1 MNDMKY
7 YELIKKWVAEQGW
20 DDEVTFDEETSE
32 SRLHFVVNINDQAF
46 KVYIEGDEKRQ
57 WLSLYMYTPF
67 NCKQEKNS
75 ELLKLFNHLHQNTYF
90 GRMVLLDNGSIQYKQ
105 IVGTSPSELSTETI
119 ERMYRT
125 GSVAFEHWHDDIA
138 ALALTKTTF
147 SDWQK
152 TQVITDD
159 GEAAD

>member
-1 MNDMKY
+1 MKY

-32 SRLHFVVNINDQAF
+32 SSLHFAVNINDQTF
-46 KVYIEGDEKRQ
+46 KVYIEGDGKRQ
-57 WLSLYMYTPF
+57 WLSLFMYAPF

-75 ELLKLFNHLHQNTYF
+75 ELLQLFNQLHQNTYF
-90 GRMVLLDNGSIQYKQ
+90 GRMVLLDDSRIQYKQ
-105 IVGTSPSELSTETI
+105 IVGTNSDGLTTESI

-125 GSVAFEHWHDDIA
+125 GIVIFEHWLDDIA
-138 ALALTKTTF
+138 AIALTKTTF

-152 TQVITDD
+152 TQSHADD
-159 GEAAD
+159 EAADD